1 MVFEPGLSTEKFS
14 EATASPL
21 ASCCSQVQI
30 KNEDDRLLLVLP
42 SEAETNLDLPWSEV
56 WQELKHLL
64 QGREQSWQLETEVCL
79 VASDRLIDN
88 RQLQSVEQTLKEVDL
103 KLTSVSTSRRQTA
116 VAAATAGYSVEQ
128 NKQTN
133 LALFDS
139 SRSDEGSSTE
149 LLAEPLYLQ
158 HTIRSGVEIR
168 HSGTIIICGDL
179 NPGGAVIA
187 AGDIFV
193 WGRLRGVAHAGAR
206 GNCRSRIM
214 ALQMEFTQLRIAD
227 TVARSP
233 QNLPQ
238 NFEPE
243 VAFVN
248 DRGINLA
255 RAHDFA
261 KIYYFS
267 ASEKSWIRK
276 NK

>member
-1 MVFEPGLSTEKFS
+1 MVFEPSLSTEKFN
-14 EATASPL
+14 ETPASPL

-30 KNEDDRLLLVLP
+30 KNEDDRLLLILP

-64 QGREQSWQLETEVCL
+64 QGREQSWQPETEVCL

-103 KLTSVSTSRRQTA
+103 KLISVSTSRRQTA

-139 SRSDEGSSTE
+139 SQSDSNSTE
-149 LLAEPLYLQ
+149 LLAEPLYLR

-168 HSGTIIICGDL
+168 HSGTIIVCGDL

-206 GNCRSRIM
+206 GNRQSRIM
-214 ALQMEFTQLRIAD
+214 ALQMEFTQLRIAN

-248 DRGINLA
+248 DKGINLA
-255 RAHDFA
+255 RANDFA
-261 KIYYFS
+261 KMYSFS
-267 ASEKSWIRK
+267 TSEKSWIRK